1 MSWLEQLRVTN
12 WGELSLS
19 ALGAYLLG
27 CFTTGYYLVRTIKDQ
42 DIRTVGSGSVG
53 ARNVSRVLGRTGFF
67 VTTLGDA
74 LKGALAVW
82 AVRHFI
88 ADDRVALLAL
98 LAVVAGHV
106 WPVQLRFG
114 GGKGVA
120 TSLGALWIYDWHL
133 VLVYVAVFGCG
144 WAAAWPVEYWRW
156 GRGGLGSPLLHGP
169 SKTILPGL
177 FGFLC
182 LPAAGF
188 WWHRDPLE
196 LAALTLL
203 AGMIVFAHRANLVA
217 EIPILAARRDPHK
230 SERH

>member
-1 MSWLEQLRVTN
+1 MNPWPIRMSWLEQLRVTN

-42 DIRTVGSGSVG
+42 DIRTIGSGSVG
-53 ARNVSRVLGRTGFF
+53 ARNVGRVLGRTGFF

-88 ADDRVALLAL
+88 ADDHVALVAL

-120 TSLGALWIYDWHL
+120 TSLGALWVYDWHL

-144 WAAAWPVEYWRW
+144 FAAAR
-156 GRGGLGSPLLHGP
+156 
-169 SKTILPGL
+169 KTVLPGL
-177 FGFLC
+177 FGFIC

-188 WWHRDPLE
+188 WLHRDPIE

-203 AGMIVFAHRANLVA
+203 AGMIVFAHRANLVE
-217 EIPILAARRDPHK
+217 EIPILAARRGTHK